1 VYRYFVVD
9 SLSVAWKRR
18 IRNKKLLGM
27 SKQRHMIKIP
37 EAYADQPSK
46 NLNYK
51 VETLGKESL
60 MTTS

>member
-1 VYRYFVVD
+1 
-9 SLSVAWKRR
+9 
-18 IRNKKLLGM
+18 
-27 SKQRHMIKIP
+27 MIKIP